1 MNLHGR
7 ANNYIIIAR
16 APNFVAP
23 FDDGCWHLVAEG
35 NKYADMRTAFVEI
48 VPGVDEING
57 ELIMAAIVSGKS
69 GLELKGVVLKV
80 RNGLVVPKASEI
92 VEGPQDQ
99 LRCFNL
105 VVEAGKNSK
114 DPQRWRDFL
123 ASIDFDDL
131 PEVVIHA
138 IHRQSPVVVSFKR
151 PPRSA
156 FAEFMD
162 SRRGLMATVAA
173 SFAAL
178 AFVIAAVSAITNSYA
193 EDRRR
198 TLELQAY
205 AAFREGA
212 MDIVRSDKSQ
222 TYFTRTRLYPDGSS
236 HVIDRYSAYDQVG
249 RRTR

>member
-1 MNLHGR
+1 MNLQGR
-7 ANNYIIIAR
+7 ANSYIIIAR

-57 ELIMAAIVSGKS
+57 ELIMAAIISGKS

-92 VEGPQDQ
+92 VEDAQDQ

-151 PPRSA
+151 PPRSKLT
-156 FAEFMD
+156 EFME

-173 SFAAL
+173 SLAAL
-178 AFVIAAVSAITNSYA
+178 AFVIAGVSAITSSNA

-205 AAFREGA
+205 AAFRDGA
-212 MDIVRSDKSQ
+212 MDIVRSDENKVW
-222 TYFTRTRLYPDGSS
+222 FTRTRMYPDGTSR
-236 HVIDRYSAYDQVG
+236 VIDQYSPYSKA
-249 RRTR
+249 RR